1 MANEVETLNVHFG
14 KKHASQ
20 SQCGLCDKTFE
31 SSGSLAAHL
40 TKCEVFM
47 CANSGCRDYFI
58 TLEKIKE
65 HINEHHRKNAP
76 AHYSFSYWIVDSKDI
91 TEKEIKKQFHTLYP
105 KDW

>member
-1 MANEVETLNVHFG
+1 MWIHGQWSGDFKCALWENHANQ
-14 KKHASQ
+14 SQ
-20 SQCGLCDKTFE
+20 SGLCDKTFE

-58 TLEKIKE
+58 TLETIKE

-76 AHYSFSYWIVDSKDI
+76 AHYSFS
-91 TEKEIKKQFHTLYP
+91 TGL
-105 KDW
+105 